1 MSFQTIRALIETRV
15 NDAYQGL
22 TTPVPVV
29 FDAVQ
34 EEPPGQEYV
43 WLSIDYTSI
52 TEPVLC
58 QEESS
63 IEVIRGNIQLA
74 IYTPRGAGMGR
85 LETLSSTGLQVLNSL
100 KSWNLPDPDGVKC
113 QIGNTLGPVNVLS
126 GDDPL
131 ALSNLSAAFMAYG

>member
-1 MSFQTIRALIETRV
+1 MSFQTIRALIETRI

-22 TTPVPVV
+22 STPVPVV
-29 FDAVQ
+29 FDNVG

-43 WLSIDYTSI
+43 WLNIDYRSM

-58 QEESS
+58 VEESG

-85 LETLSSTGLQVLNSL
+85 LEALSATGLSALNTL
-100 KSWNLPDPDGVKC
+100 KALPDPTGIRC
-113 QIGNTLGPVNVLS
+113 SIGTTLGPVNVLS

-131 ALSNLSAAFMAYG
+131 AMANVSAPFMAYG